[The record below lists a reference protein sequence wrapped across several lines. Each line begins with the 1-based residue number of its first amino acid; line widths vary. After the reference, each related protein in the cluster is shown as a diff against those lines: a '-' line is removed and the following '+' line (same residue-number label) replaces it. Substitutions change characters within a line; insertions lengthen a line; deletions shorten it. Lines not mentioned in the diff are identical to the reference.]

1 MVIQVYALTSNAG
14 EAEMG
19 IPDQLTCLLRNMY
32 VFSKQQ
38 LELDMEQLEHVRT
51 WHGTTDWLQI

>member
-51 WHGTTDWLQI
+51 